1 MMCPAKGIIDFGSNA
16 GQAMIPLWQ
25 ERLLDHPCDP
35 VAIGWSAEHFD
46 LRPKRIGVDN
56 AVSPRMMLAMS

>member
-1 MMCPAKGIIDFGSNA
+1 MPA
-16 GQAMIPLWQ
+16 QAMIPLWQ
-25 ERLLDHPCDP
+25 EHWLDHPCDP
-35 VAIGWSAEHFD
+35 VTIGWSAEHFE